1 MCYTRSIGVAQKHDF
16 ESTTPQTAQS
26 WLIGQHNAFENR
38 AFAWMP
44 ASSFA
49 GSPRCEIQPRS
60 IRTFSIKF
68 SLFFRVFSS
77 SAWLDFFSV
86 QPAGLASWTGST
98 RFPKNRGVFTR
109 KIQLSRRKLIFY
121 RQIELSRLVST
132 FPWTSSWAGS
142 TQLFYCEFRVE
153 LNSISFLRKWIWSS
167 STRTSSWKR
176 NKTRRNRIL
185 HILQTPANQCVA
197 VSWLTR
203 CKWNNLFSQNKE
215 VYSSFRTFKPWL
227 QNLNPGTCGH
237 IWVSHVAL
245 KFECS
250 WYTYSHTVVK
260 FESSKATINFHGAH
274 TRTQFW
280 SFNWKL
286 IESIWQW
293 PMATTWQ

>member
-98 RFPKNRGVFTR
+98 RFPKIVGFSPGKSSWAGVSWFFID
-109 KIQLSRRKLIFY
+109 K
-121 RQIELSRLVST
+121 
-132 FPWTSSWAGS
+132 SSWAGS
-142 TQLFYCEFRVE
+142 CQLFLEHRVE
-153 LNSISFLRKWIWSS
+153 LDQLNCFIANFELS
-167 STRTSSWKR
+167 STRFLFYENGFDPAQLEYHLESATKHAEIVFYTSFKHPQISVLQWVGLLDVNEITYFHTTK
-176 NKTRRNRIL
+176 KFTVVSEHLNRD
-185 HILQTPANQCVA
+185 
-197 VSWLTR
+197 
-203 CKWNNLFSQNKE
+203 
-215 VYSSFRTFKPWL
+215 FRTWI
-227 QNLNPGTCGH
+227 QG
-237 IWVSHVAL
+237 HVAIYEWVMSL
-245 KFECS
+245 WS
-250 WYTYSHTVVK
+250 SNAHDTLTHTQLW
-260 FESSKATINFHGAH
+260 SS
-274 TRTQFW
+274 RVR
-280 SFNWKL
+280 KL
-286 IESIWQW
+286 L
-293 PMATTWQ
+293 